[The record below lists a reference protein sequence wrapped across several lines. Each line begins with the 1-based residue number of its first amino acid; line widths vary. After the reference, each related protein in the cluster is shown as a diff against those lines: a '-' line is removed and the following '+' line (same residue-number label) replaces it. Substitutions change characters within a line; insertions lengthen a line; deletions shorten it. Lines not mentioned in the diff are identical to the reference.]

1 MVQRE
6 RKNGF
11 SKVYDFGALYPMGTT
26 LSVTLPLL
34 LSPVCKAPIIV
45 VFGLP
50 LCCGYGVTVGNTYC
64 VTLCNWVPL
73 ITVTLAVGFLVWY
86 FLKWACPLDG
96 TGDSGQSPRA
106 FWTWSHALW
115 LKVGNSVIYLWICV
129 CLWHPWYKVRWIMC
143 NERCGY
149 YFHDIW
155 NIYRYFWCWNIS
167 TRDHDGSKSPSTYCH
182 DD

>member
-1 MVQRE
+1 MSDWCVV
-6 RKNGF
+6 KLKYWIPGKFNVAG
-11 SKVYDFGALYPMGTT
+11 V
-26 LSVTLPLL
+26 
-34 LSPVCKAPIIV
+34 LSPVCMAPIIV
-45 VFGLP
+45 VFVLS
-50 LCCGYGVTVGNTYC
+50 LCYGYGVTVCKYVLRYIMQLSSLNHGY
-64 VTLCNWVPL
+64 PSG
-73 ITVTLAVGFLVWY
+73 GFFVWY
-86 FLKWACPLDG
+86 FLKSACPLDG
-96 TGDSGQSPRA
+96 TGGSGQSPRA

-115 LKVGNSVIYLWICV
+115 LKVGNSVISLRICV

-149 YFHDIW
+149 YFHDIS